1 MLVMSLV
8 VLGTFSFRGLGVD
21 LFPKADPAT
30 VSVALTLPGASP
42 DELSTSV
49 IEPMEEAISGVSGID
64 EISARIAEGRG
75 QITVR
80 FVLERDINDASND
93 VREKVASAIRT
104 MPPEMLPPVITK
116 VDPDADPVMSLIVSS
131 SAMSLR
137 TLTELTDK
145 QIARVI
151 QTVNGVGEVS
161 LSGGRARE
169 IHVVVD
175 IEKLNSY
182 GLSMGEVREA
192 LIAENVEIPG
202 GTIEQ
207 GKGQL
212 LLRTLGRVDV
222 SDDFNN
228 IVVATKNGTPIRVSD
243 IGRAEDT
250 FERPTTAVWLGETP
264 AVMVDV
270 RRAMGENT
278 VAVIEGVRARLA
290 TINKTLPSAVKVTV
304 IRDDSRFI
312 YASIAS
318 LEEHLIFGALFATL
332 VVLFFIRNIRAV
344 IISALAIPASI
355 ISSFTL
361 MSIMGFTLNNMTLLA
376 ITLAVGIVIDDA
388 IVVLENIFRYIEEKN
403 CSPYEAAIEGTR
415 EVALAVMATT
425 LSLVVIFVP
434 IAFMDGYAKRFINP
448 FGWTMAFAIL
458 VSMLVSFTLTP
469 MLSSRFLKL
478 ADADSDKKTKEGGFF
493 HWLDEWYTRRVN
505 WALDH
510 STAIIVISVL
520 TALAAIP
527 LNRMVGREFVPN
539 EDMGEWTVHA
549 DAPEGTSLAGTSE
562 LAFKLLKELQGIE
575 GVADIEPSIGVSGM
589 SASSSTHIH
598 FLCQAKPIEE
608 RTNTQGQIITEMRK
622 RLAAHPSVRPS
633 ITSRNALGSGEGS
646 TGFPVAANILGPD
659 LSQLV
664 DYSKRALVAA
674 QDVKSITEYKIAL
687 NVSNPEVHVAVDRKR
702 AADLGVRMSTIGN
715 TLRLAVL
722 GRRSDLLLQ
731 GRSGAVP
738 GQDARPRGAAR
749 RYRADWPADCSVGH
763 GSGAN
768 RQHRA
773 PRARPRPDDA
783 AALGSAVHG
792 HVHLGR
798 RARACA
804 RRGVERRS
812 QNARRVEH
820 AADDVISPAGAV
832 EDPRRND
839 DQPDHGDQPGDDLRL
854 HGAGVAVRELP
865 AAGRHHAGAADLGAV
880 RALHAVGNWPHAQS
894 VERARHAAPPRHRQ
908 EELDPAGGLRERP
921 AGQGHAAA
929 RGDRGVVPHTSTSD
943 SDDDDG
949 NHCRPDPDVARH
961 RYRWNRARR
970 DRGDDHRRSEPV
982 SPPDVVARSRGL
994 REVRRARAGAR
1005 RRRRQ
1010 TLAAAGERGDIRA
1023 SAPGEPDVDV
1033 GLSPGGYEVN
1043 GFNTKIRSLEDDTKK
1058 ISSSAFLLRPFVVLL
1073 LARRLS
1079 AGVGWADEAGI
1090 TNRTA
1095 ITRGL

>member
-131 SAMSLR
+131 NAMSLR

-212 LLRTLGRVDV
+212 LLRTLGRVDA
-222 SDDFNN
+222 SEDFNN

-243 IGRAEDT
+243 IGHAEDT
-250 FERPTTAVWLGETP
+250 FERPTTAVWLGDTP

-278 VAVIEGVRARLA
+278 VAVIEGVRGRLA

-318 LEEHLIFGALFATL
+318 LEEHLVFGALFATL

-478 ADADSDKKTKEGGFF
+478 ADADSDKKTKE
-493 HWLDEWYTRRVN
+493 RR
-505 WALDH
+505 L
-510 STAIIVISVL
+510 L
-520 TALAAIP
+520 P
-527 LNRMVGREFVPN
+527 L
-539 EDMGEWTVHA
+539 
-549 DAPEGTSLAGTSE
+549 
-562 LAFKLLKELQGIE
+562 
-575 GVADIEPSIGVSGM
+575 
-589 SASSSTHIH
+589 
-598 FLCQAKPIEE
+598 
-608 RTNTQGQIITEMRK
+608 
-622 RLAAHPSVRPS
+622 
-633 ITSRNALGSGEGS
+633 
-646 TGFPVAANILGPD
+646 
-659 LSQLV
+659 
-664 DYSKRALVAA
+664 
-674 QDVKSITEYKIAL
+674 
-687 NVSNPEVHVAVDRKR
+687 
-702 AADLGVRMSTIGN
+702 
-715 TLRLAVL
+715 
-722 GRRSDLLLQ
+722 
-731 GRSGAVP
+731 
-738 GQDARPRGAAR
+738 
-749 RYRADWPADCSVGH
+749 
-763 GSGAN
+763 
-768 RQHRA
+768 
-773 PRARPRPDDA
+773 
-783 AALGSAVHG
+783 
-792 HVHLGR
+792 
-798 RARACA
+798 
-804 RRGVERRS
+804 
-812 QNARRVEH
+812 ARRVVY
-820 AADDVISPAGAV
+820 ATRQLGARSL
-832 EDPRRND
+832 D
-839 DQPDHGDQPGDDLRL
+839 GDYR
-854 HGAGVAVRELP
+854 
-865 AAGRHHAGAADLGAV
+865 DLG
-880 RALHAVGNWPHAQS
+880 
-894 VERARHAAPPRHRQ
+894 
-908 EELDPAGGLRERP
+908 
-921 AGQGHAAA
+921 
-929 RGDRGVVPHTSTSD
+929 GDRGGGNSAQP
-943 SDDDDG
+943 DG
-949 NHCRPDPDVARH
+949 WPRV
-961 RYRWNRARR
+961 RA
-970 DRGDDHRRSEPV
+970 
-982 SPPDVVARSRGL
+982 
-994 REVRRARAGAR
+994 
-1005 RRRRQ
+1005 
-1010 TLAAAGERGDIRA
+1010 ERGH
-1023 SAPGEPDVDV
+1023 G
-1033 GLSPGGYEVN
+1033 
-1043 GFNTKIRSLEDDTKK
+1043 
-1058 ISSSAFLLRPFVVLL
+1058 
-1073 LARRLS
+1073 
-1079 AGVGWADEAGI
+1079 
-1090 TNRTA
+1090 
-1095 ITRGL
+1095 